1 MSNGR
6 LVHYD
11 VQAESSGRL
20 LKSPLAGGGGG
31 HCGSHIT
38 AQTACFIIEDFN
50 ISKISVKTQIHDDTM
65 TKTLRTDY

>member
-20 LKSPLAGGGGG
+20 LKSPLAGVRA

-50 ISKISVKTQIHDDTM
+50 ISKISVKTQIQDDTM